1 MNILKETREKVLLR
15 LEQEDTHDGEGLTDE
30 EYYYCVGKAVNILMD
45 KYDKANII
53 NKFID
58 AKNIETLK
66 IMLVDL
72 FKKSNVDLP
81 EGSRKRKLLSL
92 VYGYTPSKLDNH
104 GLIELGFVSR
114 I

>member
-1 MNILKETREKVLLR
+1 MNILKETRDKVLLR
-15 LEQEDTHDGEGLTDE
+15 LDQEDPYEGDNLTDE
-30 EYYYCVGKAVNILMD
+30 EYYYCVGKAINILMD

-58 AKNIETLK
+58 AKSIETLK
-66 IMLVDL
+66 TMLVNL

-92 VYGYTPSKLDNH
+92 VYGYTPSKLDEH
-104 GLIELGFVSR
+104 GLIEFGFVSR